1 LKWVVA
7 ALAAVVLLTIVAS
20 LAVPFLVDTARV
32 KNLIATSASHA
43 LGRPVRFR
51 EIALR
56 LFPLPSAELRG
67 VEVAED
73 PKFGTTPF
81 LQLEKGT
88 VRLRLLPLLA
98 GRLEFSTI
106 VLTQP
111 AISLIRD
118 GQGRWNVATL
128 RASSDARPSASSRTG
143 PSGSSGGGGSPG
155 TGAAG
160 AMFSSRLKIEKGAVT
175 YARRQGAALS
185 RYRLED
191 LDLTVRG
198 EGTTL
203 AVEGTARLR
212 PGDLRIKL
220 AGVSLALPGPRAA
233 LFDAVVGGTID
244 LEGKD
249 VTELVASAM
258 GPQPAVAGGVKG
270 TVTLTGTLG
279 APRIQGPVELS
290 NLTLTETRA
299 ACPPPQARTLALPT
313 VTLAAAWQQDRFVA
327 HPLATALDA
336 GTITTDVDAIVDRGL
351 RVELTNLAVK
361 TLPLEKVVVDFLCAG
376 YAVTGPLDLTG
387 ALGLRAG
394 NVLKTLTGRGQLHV
408 GAGKV
413 VGRQALAVLG
423 TVVRVGGALSS
434 VLADAPT
441 VAVPSPLEF
450 DSVTATYEITDGV
463 VSTRDLRY
471 TSRAMKIAARGSF
484 TLDSGAMNLDL
495 DVDHGRG
502 RVSARVTGTTA
513 SPVIRV
519 APSSVLTG
527 VDPGTVESGLKDLLK
542 RFGR

>member
-1 LKWVVA
+1 MKWVVA
-7 ALAAVVLLTIVAS
+7 ALATVVLLTVVAS

-111 AISLIRD
+111 AITLIRD
-118 GQGRWNVATL
+118 AQGRWNVATL
-128 RASSDARPSASSRTG
+128 RASTDSRPPASSRTG
-143 PSGSSGGGGSPG
+143 GSGSSGGGSTGA
-155 TGAAG
+155 GAAG
-160 AMFSSRLKIEKGAVT
+160 AVFTSRLKIEKGAVT
-175 YARRQGAALS
+175 YARREGTALS

-198 EGTTL
+198 EGATL
-203 AVEGTARLR
+203 AVEGTAHLR
-212 PGDLRIKL
+212 PGDLRIRL

-233 LFDAVVGGTID
+233 LFDAVVGGTINV
-244 LEGKD
+244 EGKD

-258 GPQPAVAGGVKG
+258 GPQPTVAGGVKG
-270 TVTLTGTLG
+270 TMTLTGTLG
-279 APRIQGPVELS
+279 APRIRGPIELS
-290 NLTLTETRA
+290 NLKLTQTRA
-299 ACPPPQARTLALPT
+299 ACPPPQARTLTLPT
-313 VTLAAAWQQDRFVA
+313 VTLAAAWEQDRFVA
-327 HPLATALDA
+327 RPLATALDTGA
-336 GTITTDVDAIVDRGL
+336 ITTDVDAIIDRGL

-376 YAVTGPLDLTG
+376 YAVSGPLDLTG
-387 ALGLRAG
+387 TLGLRAG
-394 NVLKTLTGRGQLHV
+394 NVLKTLAGHGQLHV

-413 VGRQALAVLG
+413 VGRQALTVLS

-434 VLADAPT
+434 VLADAPAG
-441 VAVPSPLEF
+441 AVPSPLEF
-450 DSVTATYEITDGV
+450 DSVTATYQITDGV
-463 VSTRDLRY
+463 VSTRDLLY
-471 TSRAMKIAARGSF
+471 TSRAMKVAARGSF
-484 TLDSGAMNLDL
+484 TLDSGAMNVDL

-513 SPVIRV
+513 APVIRV
-519 APSSVLTG
+519 SPSSVLTG
-527 VDPGTVESGLKDLLK
+527 VDPGKVESGLKDLLK
-542 RFGR
+542 QFGR